1 MNHLDYIYTNK
12 ELLFAN
18 DTVEFKYTGYLK
30 DIANNVTMHF
40 GINNWQNVEDVPM
53 IKNSNNEFIAE
64 VKIPYN
70 AKSINF
76 SFKNDQDNWDNNY
89 EENYTFDV
97 LPQLINSDIEDTLNI
112 NFFEEDFMLKHN
124 INKEIAMQEINNSEF
139 TLSSNG
145 EVIAKKSMNTEIEK
159 FENELNKKLSEI
171 KTVLFDTKETEQKNV
186 LDILDS
192 AFIEVDSVVNEE
204 LSSNLIYFY
213 SKVPLVKNFKEA
225 KVKDIQN
232 IINNVENIEI
242 EEAVSSEFKTTNE
255 IIFTSKVNYAQKLR
269 LIAKERALQEKLKE
283 NRALMVVP
291 SYESLATFDQSVITF
306 LKEVTQAFV
315 RTIKGLKLFFA
326 ESLEF
331 SESL

>member
-139 TLSSNG
+139 TLSSSG

-269 LIAKERALQEKLKE
+269 LIAKERALQEELKE

>member
-40 GINNWQNVEDVPM
+40 GINNWQNVEDIPM

-269 LIAKERALQEKLKE
+269 LIAKERALQEELKE

-291 SYESLATFDQSVITF
+291 TYESLATFDQSVITF

>member
-40 GINNWQNVEDVPM
+40 GINNWQNVEDIPM

-269 LIAKERALQEKLKE
+269 LIAKERALQEELKE

>member
-30 DIANNVTMHF
+30 NIANNVTMHF
-40 GINNWQNVEDVPM
+40 GINNWQNVEDIPM

-242 EEAVSSEFKTTNE
+242 EEAVSSEFKTTTE

-269 LIAKERALQEKLKE
+269 LIAKERALQEELKE

-291 SYESLATFDQSVITF
+291 SYESLATFDQSVITL

>member
-242 EEAVSSEFKTTNE
+242 EETVSSEFKTTNE

-269 LIAKERALQEKLKE
+269 LIAKERALQEELKE

>member
-269 LIAKERALQEKLKE
+269 LIAKERALQEELKE

>member
-139 TLSSNG
+139 TLSSSG

>member
-18 DTVEFKYTGYLK
+18 DTIEFKYTGFLK

-53 IKNSNNEFIAE
+53 IKNSKHEFIAE

-171 KTVLFDTKETEQKNV
+171 KTVLFDTKETEPKNV

-232 IINNVENIEI
+232 IINNIENIEI

-269 LIAKERALQEKLKE
+269 LIAKERALQEELKE

>member
-242 EEAVSSEFKTTNE
+242 EETVSSDFKTTNE

-269 LIAKERALQEKLKE
+269 LIAKERALQEELKE

-291 SYESLATFDQSVITF
+291 TYESLATFDQSVITF

>member
-30 DIANNVTMHF
+30 NIANNVTMHF

-242 EEAVSSEFKTTNE
+242 EETVSSDFKTTNE

-269 LIAKERALQEKLKE
+269 LIAKERALQEELKE

-291 SYESLATFDQSVITF
+291 TYESLATFDQSVITF

>member
-40 GINNWQNVEDVPM
+40 GINNWQNVEDIPM

-124 INKEIAMQEINNSEF
+124 INKEIAMQEVNNSEF

-269 LIAKERALQEKLKE
+269 LIAKERALQEELKE